1 MLMIQVAVSLQSLF
15 AHEATLPLAGGAF
28 AGLAFAL
35 FRSPVRP
42 FGIRESESLMNF
54 SSLGSLRCICG
65 PRHPAGVESDRREV
79 CRSCG
84 CEIVNAD
91 ETLLNH
97 HVSREEA
104 RKITRDLRDAAIRA
118 SQLELPPSVT
128 SVAALQQYLLGET
141 KLSARRSPTLQPSI
155 VVESSHTR

>member
-1 MLMIQVAVSLQSLF
+1 MPMIQVTVWLQSLF
-15 AHEATLPLAGGAF
+15 THAATLPLAGGAF

-65 PRHPAGVESDRREV
+65 PSHPAGIESDRREV

-84 CEIVNAD
+84 CEIVAVD
-91 ETLLNH
+91 ETLLKRH
-97 HVSREEA
+97 MSREEA
-104 RKITRDLRDAAIRA
+104 RKVTRDLRDAAIRA
-118 SQLELPPSVT
+118 SRLELPPSVT

-141 KLSARRSPTLQPSI
+141 KLSARMTPNRQPSV